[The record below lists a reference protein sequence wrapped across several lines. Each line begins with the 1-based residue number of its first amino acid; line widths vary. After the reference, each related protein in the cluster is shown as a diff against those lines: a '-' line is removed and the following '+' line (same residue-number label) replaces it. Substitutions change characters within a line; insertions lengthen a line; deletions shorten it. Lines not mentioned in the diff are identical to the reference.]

1 MEYDV
6 DINPTKLIKGQ
17 GLAKLLAEST
27 CQVLDLHLVVE
38 QSVHDSSTEHDKGQ
52 IYNRYI
58 DSPWYGEI
66 VYFLL
71 HLQSPPDLNKSEY
84 RSLKIKS
91 LKYVLVDQVYIG
103 NILEVY

>member
-38 QSVHDSSTEHDKGQ
+38 KSVHGSSIKHDKEQ
-52 IYNRYI
+52 IYNRYL
-58 DSPWYGEI
+58 DSSWYGKM

-71 HLQSPPDLNKSEY
+71 MPS
-84 RSLKIKS
+84 
-91 LKYVLVDQVYIG
+91 
-103 NILEVY
+103 